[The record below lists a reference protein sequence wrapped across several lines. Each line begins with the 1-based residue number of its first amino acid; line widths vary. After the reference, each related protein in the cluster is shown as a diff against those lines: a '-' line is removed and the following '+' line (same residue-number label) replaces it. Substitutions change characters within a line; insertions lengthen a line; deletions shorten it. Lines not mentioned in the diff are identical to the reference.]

1 MGGLGNG
8 DTWEMDFFCKANE
21 IEQLMTQ
28 TETGFSHLAGLQAR
42 IMEVFVAPKK
52 AERQMDSTK
61 SEQARCLYTSL

>member
-1 MGGLGNG
+1 M
-8 DTWEMDFFCKANE
+8 
-21 IEQLMTQ
+21 
-28 TETGFSHLAGLQAR
+28 ETGFSHLAGLQAR